1 MSSATTSD
9 LPRTG
14 SPSRYG
20 DLLGYSLHVSK
31 DDRAAAQELNPF
43 AQLLAQVIDQYYDGV
58 DKALADAAG
67 LSSSS
72 ISRYKTGQVPR
83 PETIEKMAPFMHAS
97 LPKLM
102 SLAYPRSVETGSD
115 LGTTVHPLV
124 MTLNQLIGEG
134 TRMPAAERDALEA
147 VVSTVLA
154 PYRKYLRGPG
164 RKAG

>member
-1 MSSATTSD
+1 MSSATTSE

-20 DLLGYSLHVSK
+20 DLLSYSLHVSK
-31 DDRAAAQELNPF
+31 DDRAVAQELTPF
-43 AQLLAQVIDQYYDGV
+43 AKLLTQVINEHYDGV
-58 DKALADAAG
+58 DKAFADAAG
-67 LSSSS
+67 LSSSA

-83 PETIEKMAPFMHAS
+83 VETIEKMAPFMHVS
-97 LPKLM
+97 VPRLM
-102 SLAYPRSVETGSD
+102 SLAYPRSVDSGAELETAA
-115 LGTTVHPLV
+115 HPLV

-134 TRMPAAERDALEA
+134 SRMPAAERDALEA

-154 PYRKYLRGPG
+154 PYKKYLRT